1 MLSLNKGRYSARLAQ
16 SPEDVD
22 AAQRLRALAFTT
34 QDQSGCDRDA
44 FDVFFEHVLVFE
56 QCSNA
61 LVCCYRFLPMADGR
75 EISRSYSAQ
84 YYDLSALESFA
95 GKMVEMGRFCLRPG
109 HSDPDILRVAW
120 GAMTS
125 YVDAQA
131 VELLFGCSAFAG
143 TDAEPY
149 LDAFAMLKD
158 RHLAPKRWLP
168 KEKALDV
175 FRFSTGLRSKPD
187 VKEAMQHMPSMLRSY
202 LLMGAWV
209 SDHAVFDRQLDT
221 IHVFT
226 GLEIAAI
233 PPARKKLLRAVA
245 G

>member
-1 MLSLNKGRYSARLAQ
+1 MLSLTKGRYWARLAQ

-22 AAQRLRALAFTT
+22 AAQRLRALVFTP
-34 QDQSGCDRDA
+34 QDQSDCDCDA
-44 FDVFFEHVLVFE
+44 FDASFEHVLVFE

-61 LVCCYRFLPMADGR
+61 LVCCYRFLPIADGR
-75 EISRSYSAQ
+75 ELSRSYSAQ
-84 YYDLSALESFA
+84 YYDLSALTSFA

-131 VELLFGCSAFAG
+131 VELLFGCTAFVG

-149 LDAFAMLKD
+149 LDSFAILKE
-158 RHLAPKRWLP
+158 RHLAPKCWLP
-168 KEKALDV
+168 REKAPDI
-175 FRFSTGLRSKPD
+175 FRFSAALGTKADAR
-187 VKEAMQHMPSMLRSY
+187 EAMQQMPPLLRTY
-202 LLMGAWV
+202 LRMGAWV
-209 SDHAVFDRQLDT
+209 SDHAVFDWQLDT

-245 G
+245 K